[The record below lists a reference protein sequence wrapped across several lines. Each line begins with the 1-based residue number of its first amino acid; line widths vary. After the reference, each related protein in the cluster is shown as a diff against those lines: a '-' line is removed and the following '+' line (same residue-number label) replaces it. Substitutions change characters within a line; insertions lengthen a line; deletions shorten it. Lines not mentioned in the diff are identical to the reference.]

1 MHLDNERV
9 TLKAQWPAKSLNE
22 SVDRFLLL
30 YQERIWYN
38 QKRSTILHDG
48 LYIQPVILITAVI
61 TSAIYNH
68 NFHL

>member
-30 YQERIWYN
+30 YQEIHFPLVSLFLLN
-38 QKRSTILHDG
+38 FNILG
-48 LYIQPVILITAVI
+48 YGM
-61 TSAIYNH
+61 
-68 NFHL
+68 